1 MTTEAYELPELPND
15 IQSAKDLLRVFS
27 PERVE
32 TMMREYA
39 RAAIRLERE
48 RYVLSYMALA
58 EAMGYNERG
67 RENELES
74 PEEYAAR
81 LFSAAIRAG

>member
-1 MTTEAYELPELPND
+1 MTTEAYELPPVPMAVAGWRSED
-15 IQSAKDLLRVFS
+15 IRIMIDFARLAVKQ
-27 PERVE
+27 ERG
-32 TMMREYA
+32 
-39 RAAIRLERE
+39 